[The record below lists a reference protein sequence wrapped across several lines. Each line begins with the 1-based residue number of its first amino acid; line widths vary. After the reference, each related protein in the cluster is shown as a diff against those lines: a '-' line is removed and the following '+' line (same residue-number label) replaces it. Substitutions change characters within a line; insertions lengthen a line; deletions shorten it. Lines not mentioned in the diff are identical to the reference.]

1 MTRPKEVEKERN
13 WKLSLYLSIVIGAGV
28 LLEIVSLF
36 HLDFSLSQ
44 LVPFFIFSL
53 LAFLLELMP
62 VYLQGG
68 VALSISFTLV
78 YAALLLF
85 SPYFATSVA
94 FLSAFFATIKSP
106 YYASLFNAS
115 QYALSAFLSGQVFQM
130 LGGYEFS
137 WQSLPFYGVAAVSI
151 LVFFV
156 SNTFLVGGVIS
167 LNQGAPLRLFWR
179 EKNIREI
186 LFQYFALFPFSLL
199 LYLVYTYIGYW
210 GIILFFFPL
219 MVARYS
225 FKLFADTKKNHLQL
239 LQALIAA
246 LDARDSYTAGH
257 SSRVAELSLQIA
269 EHLHLPPQKRE
280 ALEYAAVLHD
290 VGKLGIQDSILTKQG
305 ELSEDEH
312 SLVCEHPEIG
322 YKILGEVDFL
332 QEAAQIVLAHHER
345 MDGSGY
351 PEGKKG
357 EEIPIEARIV
367 GAADVFDALTSD
379 RPYRRAYSAEEA
391 LKIMENEEKGGFD
404 PEVLQILRKIV
415 EEKRE
420 KNVS

>member
-1 MTRPKEVEKERN
+1 VEKKRN

-36 HLDFSLSQ
+36 HLDFSLSY
-44 LVPFFIFSL
+44 LVSLFVFSF

-62 VYLQGG
+62 VYLQEG
-68 VALSISFTLV
+68 VAISISFALV

-85 SPYFATSVA
+85 SPYFAATVA
-94 FLSAFFATIKSP
+94 FLCAFFATIKSP
-106 YYASLFNAS
+106 YYVSLFNAS
-115 QYALSAFLSGQVFQM
+115 QHALSIFLSGQVFRA
-130 LGGYEFS
+130 LGGYELS
-137 WQSLPFYGVAAVSI
+137 WQNLPFYGAAVVSI
-151 LVFFV
+151 VVFFI
-156 SNTFLVGGVIS
+156 SNTLLVGGVVYLTQGIS
-167 LNQGAPLRLFWR
+167 LRSFWR
-179 EKNIREI
+179 EKNSREVF
-186 LFQYFALFPFSLL
+186 FQHFALFPFSLL

-257 SSRVAELSLQIA
+257 SSRVADLSLQIA
-269 EHLHLPPQKRE
+269 ERLHLPPSRRE

-290 VGKLGIQDSILTKQG
+290 VGKIGIQDSILTKPG
-305 ELSEDEH
+305 KLSEDEY
-312 SLVCEHPEIG
+312 SLVRKHSEIG
-322 YKILGEVDFL
+322 YKILGEIDFL
-332 QEAAQIVLAHHER
+332 REAAQIVLAHHER

-357 EEIPIEARIV
+357 EEIPLEARIV
-367 GAADVFDALTSD
+367 GAVDVFDALTSD
-379 RPYRRAYSAEEA
+379 RPYRRAYSVEEA
-391 LKIMENEEKGGFD
+391 FEIMENEEQGSFD
-404 PEVLQILRKIV
+404 PEIIQILKEIVGENRK
-415 EEKRE
+415 KD
-420 KNVS
+420 VS

>member
-28 LLEIVSLF
+28 LLEIVSLL

-44 LVPFFIFSL
+44 LIPFFIFSL

-62 VYLQGG
+62 VYLRGG

-78 YAALLLF
+78 YAVLLLF
-85 SPYFATSVA
+85 SPYFAASVA
-94 FLSAFFATIKSP
+94 FLCMFFATIKSP

-115 QYALSAFLSGQVFQM
+115 QGALSIFLSGKVFQM
-130 LGGYEFS
+130 LGGYELS

-156 SNTFLVGGVIS
+156 FNTFLVGGVVS
-167 LNQGAPLRLFWR
+167 LNQGTPLRLFWR

-199 LYLVYTYIGYW
+199 LYLVYSYVGYW

-391 LKIMENEEKGGFD
+391 LKIMENEEKGSFD

>member
-1 MTRPKEVEKERN
+1 MEKERN

-85 SPYFATSVA
+85 SPYFAASVA
-94 FLSAFFATIKSP
+94 FLSVFFATIKSP

-115 QYALSAFLSGQVFQM
+115 QGALSIFLSGQVFQM
-130 LGGYEFS
+130 LGGYELS

-151 LVFFV
+151 LAFFV
-156 SNTFLVGGVIS
+156 FNAFLVGGVVS
-167 LNQGAPLRLFWR
+167 LSQGVPLRLFWR

>member
-1 MTRPKEVEKERN
+1 VEKERN

-78 YAALLLF
+78 YAVLLLF

-94 FLSAFFATIKSP
+94 FLCMFFATIKSP

-115 QYALSAFLSGQVFQM
+115 QYALSAFLSGKVFQM
-130 LGGYEFS
+130 LGGYELS

-151 LVFFV
+151 LAFFV

-167 LNQGAPLRLFWR
+167 LSQGTPLRLFWR

-199 LYLVYTYIGYW
+199 LYLVYSYVGYW

>member
-1 MTRPKEVEKERN
+1 MEKERN

-44 LVPFFIFSL
+44 LIPFFIFFL

-85 SPYFATSVA
+85 SPYFAASVA
-94 FLSAFFATIKSP
+94 FLCMFCDHQIP

-156 SNTFLVGGVIS
+156 SNTFLVGGVVS

-199 LYLVYTYIGYW
+199 LYLVYSYVGYW

-357 EEIPIEARIV
+357 EDTYRGSHC

-391 LKIMENEEKGGFD
+391 LKLWKTRKKG
-404 PEVLQILRKIV
+404 L
-415 EEKRE
+415 
-420 KNVS
+420 

>member
-1 MTRPKEVEKERN
+1 M
-13 WKLSLYLSIVIGAGV
+13 
-28 LLEIVSLF
+28 LLCS
-36 HLDFSLSQ
+36 S
-44 LVPFFIFSL
+44 
-53 LAFLLELMP
+53 FLP
-62 VYLQGG
+62 
-68 VALSISFTLV
+68 IS
-78 YAALLLF
+78 A
-85 SPYFATSVA
+85 SVA

-156 SNTFLVGGVIS
+156 SNTFLVGGVVS

-269 EHLHLPPQKRE
+269 EHLSSPPQKE
-280 ALEYAAVLHD
+280 SFEYAAVLHD

-312 SLVCEHPEIG
+312 SLVCEHRDW
-322 YKILGEVDFL
+322 L
-332 QEAAQIVLAHHER
+332 
-345 MDGSGY
+345 
-351 PEGKKG
+351 
-357 EEIPIEARIV
+357 
-367 GAADVFDALTSD
+367 
-379 RPYRRAYSAEEA
+379 
-391 LKIMENEEKGGFD
+391 
-404 PEVLQILRKIV
+404 
-415 EEKRE
+415 
-420 KNVS
+420 

>member
-94 FLSAFFATIKSP
+94 FLCMFFATIKSP

-130 LGGYEFS
+130 LGGYELS

-167 LNQGAPLRLFWR
+167 LSQGTPLRLFWR

-199 LYLVYTYIGYW
+199 LYLVYSYVGYW

-391 LKIMENEEKGGFD
+391 LEIMENEEKGSFD

>member
-44 LVPFFIFSL
+44 LIPFFIFFL

-78 YAALLLF
+78 YAVLLLF

-94 FLSAFFATIKSP
+94 FLCMFFATIKSP

-115 QYALSAFLSGQVFQM
+115 QYALSAFLSGKVFQM
-130 LGGYEFS
+130 LGGYELS

-167 LNQGAPLRLFWR
+167 LSQGTPLRLFWR

>member
-1 MTRPKEVEKERN
+1 VEKERN

-78 YAALLLF
+78 YAVLLLF

-94 FLSAFFATIKSP
+94 FLCMFFATIKSP

-115 QYALSAFLSGQVFQM
+115 QYALSAFLSGKVFQM
-130 LGGYEFS
+130 LGGYELS

-151 LVFFV
+151 LAFFV
-156 SNTFLVGGVIS
+156 FNTFLVGGVIS
-167 LNQGAPLRLFWR
+167 LSQGTPLRLFWR

-199 LYLVYTYIGYW
+199 LYLVYSYVGYW

>member
-44 LVPFFIFSL
+44 LIPFFIFFL

-78 YAALLLF
+78 YAVLLLF

-94 FLSAFFATIKSP
+94 FLCMFFATIKSP

-115 QYALSAFLSGQVFQM
+115 QYALSAFLSGKVFQM
-130 LGGYEFS
+130 LGGYELS

-151 LVFFV
+151 LAFFV
-156 SNTFLVGGVIS
+156 FNTFLVGGVIS
-167 LNQGAPLRLFWR
+167 LSQGTPLRLFWR

-391 LKIMENEEKGGFD
+391 LEIMENEEKGSFD

>member
-1 MTRPKEVEKERN
+1 MEKERN

-78 YAALLLF
+78 YAVLLLF

-94 FLSAFFATIKSP
+94 FLCMFFATIKSP

-115 QYALSAFLSGQVFQM
+115 QYALSAFLSGKVFQM
-130 LGGYEFS
+130 LGGYELS

-156 SNTFLVGGVIS
+156 SNTFLVGGVVS

>member
-44 LVPFFIFSL
+44 LIPFFIFFL

-78 YAALLLF
+78 YAVLLLF

-94 FLSAFFATIKSP
+94 FLCMFFATIKSP

-115 QYALSAFLSGQVFQM
+115 QYALSAFLSGKVFQM
-130 LGGYEFS
+130 LGGYELS